1 MRYLAILDC
10 PVIFSGENTYSMT
23 SIDMCP
29 SVGIA
34 GGLISRHI
42 KVVDAR
48 VLLVS
53 IWTDEAASKAYFD
66 ADWYERAQVLWGD
79 DYQLRLEAIDE
90 ANVA

>member
-34 GGLISRHI
+34 RGLISRHI

-53 IWTDEAASKAYFD
+53 IWSDEAASKAYFD
-66 ADWYERAQVLWGD
+66 AEWYERAAALWGD

-90 ANVA
+90 TNVA

>member
-1 MRYLAILDC
+1 MRHLAILEC

-34 GGLISRHI
+34 RGLVSRHV

-48 VLLVS
+48 IIVVCIWEDQVSSLL
-53 IWTDEAASKAYFD
+53 FFN
-66 ADWYERAQVLWGD
+66 ADWYEKAGVLWGD
-79 DYQLRLEAIDE
+79 RYQLRLDAIDE
-90 ANVA
+90 SVGA